1 MRYAA
6 KPLFVITLAAGG
18 CARPGGT
25 EGAAPSGAV
34 TGGVEIS
41 DPSYGPSPALPTPD
55 TAHQVSRFP
64 RVLGWPEG
72 KTPTAPPG
80 FTVTRYADDVVRPRW
95 LHVLPN
101 GDVLVAESANNGSGR
116 DTLLPPEAVAAR
128 WAAGNRGHSPNRI
141 TLLRDADGDGKPELR
156 KHLLWG
162 LNRPVGMAHLD
173 GWLYVGNMDELV
185 RYPYRLGDTVIQAPP
200 RHVLPLPAG
209 GYNNH
214 WTRNVVVN
222 AEGTKLYVTVG
233 SATNVD
239 TEGLDAKDERRA
251 AVLELN
257 PDGSGMRVFAS
268 GLRNPV
274 GLDWTGGT
282 LWTVVNERDGLGD
295 DLVPDYLTSV
305 RDGAFYG
312 WPYSYF
318 GQHEDPRQQGRRPDL
333 VAKAVAPD
341 YALGSHTAS
350 LGLAFYRGERFPE
363 PWRNGAYI
371 GQHGSWNRSSPAGYR
386 VLFVPFEGGRPSGA
400 PREFLGGFIA
410 DSGRNE
416 AYGRPLG
423 VAVHPDGALLVADDA
438 AGIVWRVSYTGGSGQ
453 DGRASGSRDRAVRLA
468 TVGGGL
474 AIPESARWDAEQRV
488 WFVSN
493 INVGPLKDG
502 NGFIS
507 RITAD
512 GRVDSLRFIASGRDG
527 VTLHAPRGMALVG
540 DTLWV
545 ADIDAV
551 RGFDRRSGAPLATVD
566 LGPLGA
572 LLLNDIA
579 PTPDGSLYVTD
590 TGVRFDSEGNRQHTG
605 PDRVFRIRG
614 GQPSVAL
621 EGDWLGQ
628 PNGVTWDPI
637 GKRLLFAPVA
647 GDSTVQQWT
656 EGAARPEPIARGRGR
671 YDGIEVLP
679 GGRILVAGWNDSTV
693 SEIVGR
699 ELRPLIRGVPAPAD
713 IGVDPEG
720 GVVAIP
726 ILRED
731 RVELWRLSG
740 AASSPPPAP

>member
-1 MRYAA
+1 MRYTV
-6 KPLFVITLAAGG
+6 PRLLAIALTAGA
-18 CARPGGT
+18 CARSPGAG
-25 EGAAPSGAV
+25 EAAPSADTSP
-34 TGGVEIS
+34 TGIM
-41 DPSYGPSPALPTPD
+41 DPGYGPNPALPPPD
-55 TAHQVSRFP
+55 TSHQVSRFP
-64 RVLGWPEG
+64 RVLHWPEG
-72 KTPTAPPG
+72 RTPVAPPG

-95 LHVLPN
+95 LYVLPN
-101 GDVLVAESANNGSGR
+101 GDVLVAESASNGAGR
-116 DTLLPPEAVAAR
+116 DTLLPPEVVAAR

-141 TLLRDADGDGKPELR
+141 TLLRDVDRDGKPELR

-162 LNRPVGMAHLD
+162 LNRPVGMAYLD
-173 GWLYVGNMDELV
+173 GWLYVGNMDEVV
-185 RYPYRLGDTVIQAPP
+185 RYPYQLGDTAIQAPP

-214 WTRNVVVN
+214 WTRNVVAN

-239 TEGLDAKDERRA
+239 TEGIDAKDERRA

-274 GLDWTGGT
+274 GLDWIGGT

-318 GQHEDPRQQGRRPDL
+318 GQHEDPRQQGKRPDL
-333 VAKAVAPD
+333 VAKAVVPD

-350 LGLAFYRGERFPE
+350 LGLAFYKGDRFPG

-386 VLFVPFEGGRPSGA
+386 VLFVPFEGGRPAGP

-416 AYGRPLG
+416 VYGRPLG
-423 VAVHPDGALLVADDA
+423 VAVHPDGSLLVADDA
-438 AGIVWRVSYTGGSGQ
+438 ASVVWRVSYTGGSGQ
-453 DGRASGSRDRAVRLA
+453 DPAAATNDRAMRLA
-468 TVGGGL
+468 TVAGGL
-474 AIPESARWDAEQRV
+474 AIPESVRWDPEQRV

-507 RITAD
+507 RLAAD
-512 GRVDSLRFIASGRDG
+512 GRMDSLRFIESGRNG

-551 RGFDRRSGAPLATVD
+551 RGFHRRTGESLATVD
-566 LGPLGA
+566 LSPLGA

-579 PTPDGSLYVTD
+579 PAPDGSLYVTD
-590 TGVRFDSEGNRQHTG
+590 TGVRFDSAGNRQHTG
-605 PDRVFRIRG
+605 PDRVFRVRDR
-614 GQPSVAL
+614 QPSVAL

-628 PNGVTWDPI
+628 PNGITWDPNR
-637 GKRLLFAPVA
+637 KRLLLAAVA
-647 GDSTVQQWT
+647 SDSTVQQWT
-656 EGAARPEPIARGRGR
+656 EGETRPVPIARGPGR

-679 GGRILVAGWNDSTV
+679 DGRILVAVWNDSTV
-693 SEIVGR
+693 SEVVGK

-713 IGVDPEG
+713 IGVDPER

-726 ILRED
+726 ILRDD
-731 RVELWRLSG
+731 RVELWAVGR
-740 AASSPPPAP
+740 

>member
-1 MRYAA
+1 MRYAFP
-6 KPLFVITLAAGG
+6 PLMAISLAAGA
-18 CARPGGT
+18 CARPAGT
-25 EGAAPSGAV
+25 GATTPSAAAEITAPG
-34 TGGVEIS
+34 
-41 DPSYGPSPALPTPD
+41 YGPSPALPPPD
-55 TAHQVSRFP
+55 TTHQISRFP
-64 RVLGWPEG
+64 TVLRWPEG
-72 KTPTAPPG
+72 RTPVAPPG

-101 GDVLVAESANNGSGR
+101 GDVLVAESANNGAGR
-116 DTLLPPEAVAAR
+116 DTLLPPEVVAAR

-162 LNRPVGMAHLD
+162 LNRPVGMAYLD

-185 RYPYRLGDTVIQAPP
+185 RYPYRLGDTAIQAPP

-214 WTRNVVVN
+214 WTRNVAAN
-222 AEGTKLYVTVG
+222 PEGTKLYLTVG

-239 TEGLDAKDERRA
+239 TEGIDAKDERRA

-274 GLDWTGGT
+274 GMDWMGGA

-295 DLVPDYLTSV
+295 DLVPDYLTHV
-305 RDGAFYG
+305 RDGAHYG
-312 WPYSYF
+312 WPHSYF
-318 GQHEDPRQQGRRPDL
+318 GQHEDPRQQGSRPDL

-350 LGLAFYRGERFPE
+350 LGLAFYEGDRFPE
-363 PWRNGAYI
+363 PWRNGAYV

-386 VLFVPFEGGRPSGA
+386 VLFVPFEGGRPSG
-400 PREFLGGFIA
+400 PPKEFLGGFIA

-416 AYGRPLG
+416 VYGRPLG
-423 VAVHPDGALLVADDA
+423 VAVHHDGSLLVADDA
-438 AGIVWRVSYTGGSGQ
+438 ASVVWRVSYTGG
-453 DGRASGSRDRAVRLA
+453 GRDEEPSATADRPVRLA
-468 TVGGGL
+468 TVAGGL
-474 AIPESARWDAEQRV
+474 AIPESVRWDREQRV

-493 INVGPLKDG
+493 VNVGPLKDG

-507 RITAD
+507 RVAAD
-512 GRVDSLRFIASGRDG
+512 GRMDSLRFIESGRGG
-527 VTLHAPRGMALVG
+527 VTLHAPRGMAIMG

-551 RGFDRRSGAPLATVD
+551 RGFHRRTGAPLATVD
-566 LGPLGA
+566 LSPLGA

-579 PTPDGSLYVTD
+579 AAPDGSLYVTD
-590 TGVRFDSEGNRQHTG
+590 TGVQFDTDGNRQHTG
-605 PDRVFRIRG
+605 PDRVFRLRN
-614 GQPSVAL
+614 GQASVAL

-628 PNGVTWDPI
+628 PNGVTWDAV
-637 GKRLLFAPVA
+637 GKRLLLAPVA

-671 YDGIEVLP
+671 YDGLEVLP
-679 GGRILVAGWNDSTV
+679 DGRILVAAWNDSTV
-693 SEIVGR
+693 SEVVGN

-713 IGVDPEG
+713 IGVDPER

-726 ILRED
+726 ILRQD
-731 RVELWRLSG
+731 RVELWQVRR
-740 AASSPPPAP
+740 